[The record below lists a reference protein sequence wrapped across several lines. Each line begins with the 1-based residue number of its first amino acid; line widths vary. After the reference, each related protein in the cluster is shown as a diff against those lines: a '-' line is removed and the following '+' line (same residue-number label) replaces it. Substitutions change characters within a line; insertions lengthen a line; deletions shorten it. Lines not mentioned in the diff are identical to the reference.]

1 MRLYS
6 KAQIGLV
13 IVVSVTLTALSI
25 AGIVFVL
32 DRSDQNQSTMAVAS
46 KIAQDG
52 DGAVYIPEIT
62 SLGIQDDKTASLSLQ
77 VANSTLSMS
86 SYSAD
91 EIENITIYEKYNE
104 SVVNINTEV
113 LGINWF
119 LEPVPQSGGSGSGS
133 IIDEQGYILTN
144 NHVVEGAYK
153 LYVSLADG
161 SRYEAKLIGT
171 DPESDLAVDSWNYL
185 WPRASYSGKR
195 DNYSSE
201 YDPNR
206 CIYQPWQ
213 LRRSTIQYER
223 RDDRNKYHDL
233 FAIRRIGRYRFCNS
247 SRYSSSHCSSAHQ
260 ERPSQERLD
269 RDAGNPTFPGSCQLS
284 TPEWKSRT
292 CRDWASRVDGDFWWQ
307 CRKSWPQRRHNRS
320 AL

>member
-119 LEPVPQSGGSGSGS
+119 LEPVPCG
-133 IIDEQGYILTN
+133 
-144 NHVVEGAYK
+144 
-153 LYVSLADG
+153 
-161 SRYEAKLIGT
+161 
-171 DPESDLAVDSWNYL
+171 
-185 WPRASYSGKR
+185 
-195 DNYSSE
+195 
-201 YDPNR
+201 
-206 CIYQPWQ
+206 
-213 LRRSTIQYER
+213 RRSI
-223 RDDRNKYHDL
+223 
-233 FAIRRIGRYRFCNS
+233 
-247 SRYSSSHCSSAHQ
+247 
-260 ERPSQERLD
+260 
-269 RDAGNPTFPGSCQLS
+269 
-284 TPEWKSRT
+284 
-292 CRDWASRVDGDFWWQ
+292 
-307 CRKSWPQRRHNRS
+307 
-320 AL
+320 